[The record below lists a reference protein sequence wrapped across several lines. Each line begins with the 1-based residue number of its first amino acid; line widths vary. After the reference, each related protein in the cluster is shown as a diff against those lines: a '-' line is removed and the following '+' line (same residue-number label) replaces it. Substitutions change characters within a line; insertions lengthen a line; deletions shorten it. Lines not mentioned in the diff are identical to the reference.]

1 MSAGLRMSM
10 TRLSLLN
17 LLYDSRAAS
26 DYSRCANVPDG
37 NIEKAGEVRE
47 WLNRAVSKT
56 VEPLRVPWVRIPPS
70 PPKYNQQLTKSF
82 QIQRAI
88 ACNGD
93 RMSKASMALKLY
105 ARHRKGCEG
114 GHAEDGRS
122 SEF

>member
-17 LLYDSRAAS
+17 LLYDSREAP
-26 DYSRCANVPDG
+26 DYSRCANLPDG

-70 PPKYNQQLTKSF
+70 PPGLTSCFTVVLK
-82 QIQRAI
+82 
-88 ACNGD
+88 D
-93 RMSKASMALKLY
+93 RMFYKDRRWISPELY
-105 ARHRKGCEG
+105 CCCRLPPKVSS
-114 GHAEDGRS
+114 GHGERLLLLPFA
-122 SEF
+122 